1 MIPKFLNDNELKM
14 SLKKYSYCFKVHR
27 SYSIS
32 FNLYNCRQNFLRLN
46 PKGPYLGLRQR
57 KRKFLCCVHL
67 LHKASAKILAIFMSQ
82 SRSDGKENVEK
93 SMMHLQTCCFAN
105 IHLFQERLSER
116 TANGNCRMEI
126 VRPKGSVGFEY

>member
-1 MIPKFLNDNELKM
+1 MTTNRKRHLKSEFARFQTSSILFNFIFISQIMLAKFGEGGGVESERTVSKFR
-14 SLKKYSYCFKVHR
+14 K
-27 SYSIS
+27 
-32 FNLYNCRQNFLRLN
+32 
-46 PKGPYLGLRQR
+46 R

-105 IHLFQERLSER
+105 IHLFQKRLSER
-116 TANGNCRMEI
+116 TAIGNCRMEI

>member
-1 MIPKFLNDNELKM
+1 MLAKFGGGGG
-14 SLKKYSYCFKVHR
+14 
-27 SYSIS
+27 
-32 FNLYNCRQNFLRLN
+32 RLN
-46 PKGPYLGLRQR
+46 LKGPYLSLE
-57 KRKFLCCVHL
+57 KEKEKFLCCVHL

-105 IHLFQERLSER
+105 IHLFQKRLSER
-116 TANGNCRMEI
+116 TATGNCRMEI

>member
-1 MIPKFLNDNELKM
+1 MTTNRKRHLKSEFARFQTSPILFNFIFISQIMLAKFGEGGGVESERTVSKFR
-14 SLKKYSYCFKVHR
+14 K
-27 SYSIS
+27 
-32 FNLYNCRQNFLRLN
+32 
-46 PKGPYLGLRQR
+46 R

-105 IHLFQERLSER
+105 IHLFQKRLSER
-116 TANGNCRMEI
+116 TAIGNCRMEI

>member
-1 MIPKFLNDNELKM
+1 MLAKFGEGGGVESERTVSKFR
-14 SLKKYSYCFKVHR
+14 K
-27 SYSIS
+27 
-32 FNLYNCRQNFLRLN
+32 
-46 PKGPYLGLRQR
+46 R

-82 SRSDGKENVEK
+82 SRSDSKENVEK

-105 IHLFQERLSER
+105 IHLFQKRLSER
-116 TANGNCRMEI
+116 TAIGNCRMEI

>member
-1 MIPKFLNDNELKM
+1 MTTNRKRHLKSEFARFQTSSILFNFIFISQIMLAKFGGGGVESERTVSKFR
-14 SLKKYSYCFKVHR
+14 K
-27 SYSIS
+27 
-32 FNLYNCRQNFLRLN
+32 
-46 PKGPYLGLRQR
+46 R
-57 KRKFLCCVHL
+57 KRKFLCCVHS

-105 IHLFQERLSER
+105 IHLFQKRLSER

>member
-1 MIPKFLNDNELKM
+1 MTTNRKRHLKSEFARFQTSSILFSFIFISQIMLAKFGGGGGVESERTVSK
-14 SLKKYSYCFKVHR
+14 F
-27 SYSIS
+27 
-32 FNLYNCRQNFLRLN
+32 
-46 PKGPYLGLRQR
+46 R
-57 KRKFLCCVHL
+57 KRKRTFLFCVHL

-105 IHLFQERLSER
+105 IHLFQKRLSER